1 MNPRAL
7 LEDWIASGTL
17 RPSTQ
22 IAYRRDV
29 TSWLDWCDHTWPH
42 PGPLVDPYAFGIEHV
57 AAWSYDR
64 YLHEVLGNRP
74 FNDPTDLAW
83 IAEHHPATAKSHDRR
98 ISALTGFYEACR
110 DHGCIRITP
119 DLTEL
124 RSGLDRDG
132 QAPRRLLPEERDA
145 FLTAIGSWG
154 PNNSRNHH
162 RDRLIAHLL
171 LEGIRPGRIVQ
182 LDIRHLYPV
191 TSPTG
196 GTYYELRAPDDH
208 ENVGKPYVLGL
219 LASAAVKAYLPKR
232 RKPAGGV
239 HALIIGEGG
248 QGLTSDYPN
257 KIVQSIAATS
267 VLAGREPPVTADAL
281 AHTGSWNTPPAG

>member
-1 MNPRAL
+1 MDPRLL
-7 LEDWIASGTL
+7 LEDWIVLGTL
-17 RPSTQ
+17 RPATQ
-22 IAYRRDV
+22 IAYRRDI

-42 PGPLVDPYAFGIEHV
+42 AGPRVDPWSFGIEHV
-57 AAWSYDR
+57 ARWAYDR
-64 YLHEVLGNRP
+64 YLHEVLGTRP

-83 IAEHHPATAKSHDRR
+83 IAETHPAVAKSHDRR
-98 ISALTGFYEACR
+98 ISALTGFYEAAR
-110 DHGCIRITP
+110 DAGCIRITP

-132 QAPRRLLPEERDA
+132 QPPKRLLPEERDA

-154 PNNSRNHH
+154 PDNSRNHH

-171 LEGIRPGRIVQ
+171 LEGIRPGRIVL
-182 LDIRHLYPV
+182 LDTRHLYPM
-191 TSPTG
+191 TSSTG
-196 GTYYELRAPDDH
+196 ASYYEVRAPDDH
-208 ENVGKPYVLGL
+208 ENVGKPYSLGL

-232 RKPAGGV
+232 RKPADGV

-267 VLAGREPPVTADAL
+267 VLAGREPPVTADSL
-281 AHTGSWNTPPAG
+281 AHTAVREAAQEG

>member
-1 MNPRAL
+1 MDPRLL
-7 LEDWIASGTL
+7 LEDWIAAGIL
-17 RPSTQ
+17 RPATQ
-22 IAYRRDV
+22 IAYRRDI

-42 PGPLVDPYAFGIEHV
+42 NGPRVDPWSFGIEHV
-57 AAWSYDR
+57 ARWAYDR
-64 YLHEVLGNRP
+64 YLHEVLGTRP

-83 IAEHHPATAKSHDRR
+83 IAETHPAVAKSHDRR
-98 ISALTGFYEACR
+98 ISALTGFYEAAR
-110 DHGCIRITP
+110 DAGCIHITP

-132 QAPRRLLPEERDA
+132 QPPKRLLPEERDA

-154 PNNSRNHH
+154 PDNSRNHH
-162 RDRLIAHLL
+162 RDRLIAYLL
-171 LEGIRPGRIVQ
+171 LEGIRPGRIVL
-182 LDIRHLYPV
+182 LDIRHLYPM
-191 TSPTG
+191 TSGTG
-196 GTYYELRAPDDH
+196 ASYYEVRGPDDF
-208 ENVGKPYVLGL
+208 ENVGKPYSLGL

-232 RKPAGGV
+232 RKPADGV

-267 VLAGREPPVTADAL
+267 VLAGREPPVTADSL
-281 AHTGSWNTPPAG
+281 AHTSVRGAEAG